1 MTTTC
6 DTDPNTQTIA
16 AAWASSPL
24 GQPEGEVPSGFAT
37 AGPTEPVTARADE
50 RSAKRVMVATGLTA
64 EGPNE
69 AYDGNWLDDFIAGGG
84 GQHYSVN
91 PDL

>member
-50 RSAKRVMVATGLTA
+50 RSAKRPAPQGGRDPRRVSTDRKERLLA
-64 EGPNE
+64 E
-69 AYDGNWLDDFIAGGG
+69 
-84 GQHYSVN
+84 
-91 PDL
+91 